1 VYADHCGRETT
12 IHTTVT
18 QPTHL
23 PVLVGV
29 SDIARLTGQSN
40 PSVVTNWRSRSAT
53 FPTDRTAGTQ
63 PRFDLGEVIRWI
75 EQDGPRGAQVPEIP
89 PATWWAML
97 VRAFHAQLRAN
108 GPERRSSARDE
119 ARATLAALVALR
131 HLSPRWLELAAAIG
145 STRNDGEQIRRLLAD
160 AASEVEASHPAAAGL
175 LVSALDVDLV
185 IALYLGDL
193 VGALRHP
200 DVGSSASLL
209 DTALD
214 ADLEPRS
221 QPARRTA
228 GGLGELMATLASP
241 PDGAVVFDPACG
253 EGSLLLA
260 CAEAARGAVRLQG
273 QERDVSPR
281 QIAATRLLL
290 AGHDPA
296 GLVAGHDS
304 LRHDQFPG
312 LRADVV
318 VLDPPL
324 TGGAAP
330 VTAWIEHARAHL
342 APGGRAVVALPLSA
356 LVPVGAARRRPDERL
371 REHFA
376 HIMFTNALHTAVVV
390 PRGQRP
396 DVTGP
401 IVVLVLTSVHAPSDG
416 GARTSVP
423 VILVKPNRDPH
434 SLESAAR
441 EIGEYL
447 ETGSFVNQS
456 SQDSSHLEIV
466 RVASFGEALIQL
478 GKSGQ
483 SAEQA
488 LRASKSART
497 GASRRASDPRK
508 LHSPPPGEELRDRQA
523 DQEGHDD
530 ELRQAVRDLLQL
542 IDALR
547 SHMGEAA
554 YNSLAPQIAR
564 LHHRL

>member
-1 VYADHCGRETT
+1 M
-12 IHTTVT
+12 T

-53 FPTDRTAGTQ
+53 FPADRTAGTQ
-63 PRFDLGEVIRWI
+63 PRFDLGEVIRWF
-75 EQDGPRGAQVPEIP
+75 EQDGPRGARVPEIP

-97 VRAFHAQLRAN
+97 VRAFHAQLRAFHAQLRAN
-108 GPERRSSARDE
+108 GPERGSSGRDE

-131 HLSPRWLELAAAIG
+131 HLSPRWLELAAAVG
-145 STRNDGEQIRRLLAD
+145 STRNDGEQIRRLLVD
-160 AASEVEASHPAAAGL
+160 AASEVDASHPAAAGL
-175 LVSALDVDLV
+175 LVSALDVDPV

-193 VGALRHP
+193 VRALRHP

-228 GGLGELMATLASP
+228 GGLGDLMATLASP

-260 CAEAARGAVRLQG
+260 CAEAARGAVRLRG
-273 QERDVSPR
+273 QERDVSTR

-290 AGHDPA
+290 AGHDPT

-304 LRHDQFPG
+304 LLHDQFPG

-330 VTAWIEHARAHL
+330 VTMWIDHASAHL

-356 LVPVGAARRRPDERL
+356 LVPVAAARRRPDERL
-371 REHFA
+371 REHLA
-376 HIMFTNALHTAVVV
+376 HIMSTNALDTVVVV

-401 IVVLVLTSVHAPSDG
+401 IVVLVFTSVHASSDG
-416 GARTSVP
+416 GARTAVP
-423 VILVKPNRDPH
+423 VVLVKPNRDPH
-434 SLESAAR
+434 SLESATR
-441 EIGEYL
+441 EIAGYL
-447 ETGSFVNQS
+447 DTAARTDLSPYQS
-456 SQDSSHLEIV
+456 QRLEV
-466 RVASFGEALIQL
+466 TVAATFDELLIQL
-478 GKSGQ
+478 VRSGGT
-483 SAEQA
+483 AEQA
-488 LRASKSART
+488 VKRSRT
-497 GASRRASDPRK
+497 YSPERGGDPAESRSVPDEAAQR
-508 LHSPPPGEELRDRQA
+508 HQA
-523 DQEGHDD
+523 LAQEH
-530 ELRQAVRDLLQL
+530 ESLRQAARELLQR
-542 IDALR
+542 IDAVR
-547 SHMGEAA
+547 SDMGESA
-554 YNSLAPQIAR
+554 YHGLAPEIER
-564 LHHRL
+564 LQRQL